1 MIKRIWEMEPTFDFA
16 KLIAEGMNFY
26 QNEKPNSELI
36 MQFIFGARY
45 AEWIQNI
52 GVGFS
57 GIHGFYAR
65 EWQRS
70 DNTITP
76 ITKVHYERAFEVY
89 QKIAFHYYSARIQSF
104 EPTPEEFIII

>member
-1 MIKRIWEMEPTFDFA
+1 MEPTFDFA

-57 GIHGFYAR
+57 GIYAFYAR
-65 EWQRS
+65 EWQHKAV
-70 DNTITP
+70 ITP

-89 QKIAFHYYSARIQSF
+89 QEIALQHWKTRIQSF